1 MITKAK
7 LSGQRLMY
15 YESTVA
21 SSRED
26 YYTGRGESAG
36 RYLGGG
42 AALLGLSGE
51 VLKGDLEKLG
61 QGIHPRTGERL
72 RSQNG
77 VKPGRECNGFDFT
90 FNFAKSVSLLHATGN
105 PELQATVRECKDASI
120 LAGLA
125 VLEDAARVRMRDGE
139 RGEDGRRKLTSY
151 RPVGGLVA
159 PAYPHRTNRLGDPHV
174 HEHVPV
180 MNLGQRPDGSWGAL
194 DFAPI
199 LKAMMVAGAV
209 QEADFRARMSER
221 GFTWRPVGRNGLS
234 ELDCIDPK
242 ILRHYSKR
250 TAEIDE
256 ATRGR
261 GAKARQAAAL
271 ETRNV
276 KRQVDIEALQR
287 DVVAALG
294 AEFVKLTAEG
304 LCRRELPRA
313 EIDHDR
319 LAGPDGLTVMK
330 NTFTFEDAV
339 IAIARCHTQGIHRA
353 DLYAEVEL
361 FFARRDVLDLPSGRF
376 TVQNLVNAERA
387 REAAQLGR
395 VDERTCMIGDRAIT
409 AGIRGFNLNDEQE
422 AVVRA
427 ALTSGRGY
435 EQIEAEAG
443 TGKTTT
449 AGAIRA
455 VVELGAAYGNVP
467 RRVIGTALADRAVE
481 ELKHRASIEQSHNIR
496 SLLWQLDHG
505 KIVLNARDVLIMDE
519 RSMIG
524 TRDGARVEQYAHAAG
539 AKVIS
544 IGDAGQLQAIAAGGE
559 REGVHEKLGGLKLSK
574 VMRQADR
581 EQVRLNHAL
590 HESAPEPLFEW
601 AQRKGLMMFDAEPH
615 QAADAY
621 RQDVRDVG
629 YEESLLIA
637 PTNAMVDHLNDLVRG
652 ERLAQGEL
660 GKEAT
665 IGELTVSVGD
675 RVVFKQA
682 GRDEDNLKLINSTR
696 GTVTRVN
703 GDQLEVR
710 LDDGTTRR
718 PEPWYVEDGHVR
730 LGYALTG
737 HTVQGATSDRAVL
750 CGAPDQMFKEWLYV
764 GVTRPR
770 GYARIFYTPLER
782 FNDGRENHGPIEA
795 APDRD
800 SRKVAIATARE
811 SRGEDLA
818 IDDLDRGV
826 GYDRQRSLERDDGF
840 ELSL

>member
-1 MITKAK
+1 MVTKAK

-26 YYTGRGESAG
+26 YYTGKGESAG
-36 RYLGGG
+36 RYLGAG
-42 AALLGLSGE
+42 AGLLGLSGE
-51 VLKGDLEKLG
+51 LLKGDLEKLG

-72 RSQNG
+72 RGQNG

-105 PELQATVRECKDASI
+105 DELQAAIREAKDQSVR
-120 LAGLA
+120 AGLA

-139 RGEDGRRKLTSY
+139 RGEDGRKKLTSY
-151 RPVGGLVA
+151 RPVGGVIA
-159 PAYPHRTNRLGDPHV
+159 IDFAHRTNRLGHPHV
-174 HEHVPV
+174 HDHVPI

-194 DFAPI
+194 DFAPM
-199 LKAMMVAGAV
+199 LKVMMVAGAV

-221 GFTWRPVGRNGLS
+221 GFTWRPLGKNGLA
-234 ELDCIDPK
+234 ELDCIDPM

-250 TAEIDE
+250 TAQIDE

-271 ETRNV
+271 ETRDV
-276 KRQVDIEALQR
+276 KRRVDIEALHEE
-287 DVVAALG
+287 VSAALG
-294 AEFVKLTAEG
+294 TDHIELTARG

-313 EIDHDR
+313 EIDHGH
-319 LAGPDGLTVMK
+319 LAGPDGLTATK
-330 NTFTFEDAV
+330 NTFTHEDTL
-339 IAIARCHTQGIHRA
+339 IAIARSHTQGIHPA
-353 DLYAEVEL
+353 DLDAEVDL
-361 FFARRDVLDLPSGRF
+361 FFARRDVLELPSGRF
-376 TVQNLVNAERA
+376 TVQDLVDAERA

-395 VDERTCMIGDRAIT
+395 VNERTCVISDSVIT
-409 AGIRGFNLNDEQE
+409 KGIRGFNLNDEQE
-422 AVVRA
+422 AIVRA
-427 ALTSGRGY
+427 SLTSGRGY

-455 VVELGAAYGNVP
+455 VVELGGEHGNVP
-467 RRVIGTALADRAVE
+467 RRVIGTALADAAVHELRDRAGI
-481 ELKHRASIEQSHNIR
+481 KQSYNIR

-505 KIVLNARDVLIMDE
+505 KLALGHRDVLIMDE

-539 AKVIS
+539 AKVVS
-544 IGDAGQLQAIAAGGE
+544 IGDVGQLQAIAAGGE
-559 REGVHEKLGGLKLSK
+559 RRGVHEKLGGLKLTK
-574 VMRQADR
+574 VMRQSDK
-581 EQVRLNHAL
+581 EQIRVNHAL
-590 HESAPEPLFEW
+590 HESVPEPLFEW
-601 AQRKGLMMFDAEPH
+601 AERKGLMEFDAEPR

-621 RQDVRDVG
+621 QQDVRDVG

-652 ERLAQGEL
+652 DRLARGEL

-682 GRDEDNLKLINSTR
+682 GRDEENLKLINSTR
-696 GTVTRVN
+696 GTVTRII
-703 GDQLEVR
+703 GDRLEVQ
-710 LDDGTTRR
+710 LDDGTTRH
-718 PEPWYVEDGHVR
+718 PEPSYVEDGHVR

-737 HTVQGATSDRAVL
+737 HSVQGATADRAVL

-764 GVTRPR
+764 AVTRPR
-770 GYARIFYTPLER
+770 GYARVFYTPLDR
-782 FNDGRENHGPIEA
+782 FGNGREDHGPIEPP
-795 APDRD
+795 PDRD
-800 SRKVAIATARE
+800 TRKVAIATARE

-818 IDDLDRGV
+818 IDDLDRGR
-826 GYDRQRSLERDDGF
+826 GYDRQRSLERDDGL